1 VAKLNELTSNT
12 PLANKSI
19 PELIKSRKTI
29 PVPVFNSAAQTW
41 NHDFYWK
48 SLKPGAHGFEG
59 VGEKT
64 KRGLESSFG
73 SMENFKKEFSAG
85 TFSLCYWFI
94 RACDGWNLFEG
105 ILAYV
110 RLILLSGS
118 IGPQTLLQKTK
129 ETNNSAAAGHFGSGW
144 AWLVLDNT
152 KATAPTLKIV
162 QTHDAG
168 SPLEDAN
175 LVPLLTCD
183 VWEHAY
189 YLDYQNKRPEY
200 IDGWWKLV
208 NWDFAER
215 NLEAVASTSKVA

>member
-1 VAKLNELTSNT
+1 MSFTLNKLPYAADALAPMISKEVVGFHYGKHQYVPLPKKKLTKQSAGYVAKLNELTSNT

-85 TFSLCYWFI
+85 TFSLYYSFI
-94 RACDGWNLFEG
+94 RACGWVDP
-105 ILAYV
+105 Y
-110 RLILLSGS
+110 
-118 IGPQTLLQKTK
+118 
-129 ETNNSAAAGHFGSGW
+129 
-144 AWLVLDNT
+144 
-152 KATAPTLKIV
+152 
-162 QTHDAG
+162 
-168 SPLEDAN
+168 
-175 LVPLLTCD
+175 
-183 VWEHAY
+183 
-189 YLDYQNKRPEY
+189 
-200 IDGWWKLV
+200 
-208 NWDFAER
+208 
-215 NLEAVASTSKVA
+215 